1 MSHVHRVYVEKKEL
15 FSSGAASLFKV
26 LKEQLAIFSLE
37 KVRILSRYD
46 FLHPGDAYYEAVI
59 DRVFSDPV
67 TDRVHENELSPGEYS
82 VIAVEYLPGQFD
94 ARAEAASQAISII
107 LDSPP
112 SPVRCAR
119 VYLLYGDLTE
129 DQLDTVRR
137 YLINPVDSREAAL
150 EVPETLEIE
159 LTAPSEVPIV
169 EGFIGMDS
177 RQLASLREELGLA
190 MFQADI
196 ELCREYFSV
205 QEGRDPTLAELK
217 ILDTYW
223 SDHCRHTTFTTGLKS
238 ITVEPGPMNAPAA
251 AALERFRKMSVPDGA
266 LQVGGPGKTGE
277 TDRNGTDGG
286 PEKTGE
292 TDRNI
297 TDGGPGKTGEAGGEN
312 RDGRTGGGKT
322 GEAGPGNNAA
332 ATLMDIALAGMRIL
346 RRSGKLERLEESD
359 EVNAAS
365 VVIDVDTPEGS
376 EPWLLM
382 FKNETHNHP
391 TEIEP
396 FGGAATCLGGA
407 IRDPLSGRSYVYQ
420 ALRLTGSADPRQPLD
435 AARPGKL
442 PQRVITTEAAR
453 GYSSYGNQV
462 GIATGYVQEMY
473 HPGFEAKRMEIGA
486 VVGAVPRA
494 QVRRERPVPGDIVL
508 LVGGATGRDG
518 IGGATG
524 SSKKHDSGSLR
535 SAAAEV
541 QKGNPPEE
549 RALQRYFRQAEVAA
563 RIKKSN
569 DFGAGGVSVAV
580 GELADGLE
588 IDLDRITRKY
598 AGLDGL
604 ELALSESQ
612 ERMAIVVAPEDAEYC
627 LQAAERQNL
636 QAIPIAR
643 VTAERR
649 LVMYWKGSTIASLSR
664 DFLDSSGAPR
674 TAEAVIAAPE
684 GKGPFGE
691 VEKRFDRGGENNDT
705 ADQKGKGSFES
716 ARGGNGE
723 GRRAFGSRDTA
734 DEWIGVITHLN
745 RCGRQGLVE
754 RFDSTIGARTVLIPF
769 GGRTQTSPA
778 EAMAARIPA
787 AGGETGTVS
796 VMAAGYDPE
805 IARWSPFHGGF
816 YAVVEAVSRAV
827 AAGASPDEMYLTL
840 QEYFERLEGDPLK
853 WGKPAAALLGA
864 LEVQLGLEI
873 AAIGGKDS
881 MSGSFEDLHVPP
893 TLAAFAVAPARLENI
908 VSPEFKSAGSE
919 VLLLE
924 VPVDAYCTLDTG
936 RFRELLRYI
945 HRLIA
950 GGHAAACRSLRT
962 GGIVSAITEMS
973 FGNMIGFDF
982 GKDPNG
988 IDELSFPR
996 YGSFILELK
1005 HGWKAADLPRAP
1017 EGTVVRRLGHT
1028 LRLPAIGLGGKY
1040 LQLSDLLKA
1049 WKGPLEDVFPNRTGE
1064 EKQDLEAEFSN
1075 RPADAGKTGRLR
1087 GRNRNADTGSTA
1099 ADTVSG
1105 TRQARQA
1112 RPARIARPKVC
1123 IPVFPGTN
1131 CEDETALRFTEA
1143 GAEVDLQI
1151 FRSRNISQ
1159 VEESIGELAAAVK
1172 SAQILMIPG
1181 GFSAGDEPEG
1191 AGKYIAA
1198 VLRSPRIIEAVTDL
1212 LQERDG
1218 LVLGICN
1225 GFQALVRTGLLPFGE
1240 YRDAEPGM
1248 PTLAVNTIGR
1258 HVSRYVRTVVWD
1270 SRSPWTGSVEAG
1282 DVHAVP
1288 VSHGEGRFMADTA
1301 LVEELFSRG
1310 QVAFRYCDSGGN
1322 PVMHYPDNPNGSA
1335 AAIEGITSPDGRIL
1349 GKMGHSE
1356 RIGRG
1361 VAINIPGDKDQ
1372 HLFASAVRYF
1382 TA

>member
-1 MSHVHRVYVEKKEL
+1 MSNTTLQTISTSSSVSRVHRVYVEKREL
-15 FSSGAASLFKV
+15 FSTEAASLFRI
-26 LKEQLAIFSLE
+26 LKEQLSVFPLV
-37 KVRILSRYD
+37 KVRTLSRYD
-46 FLHPGDAYYEAVI
+46 YLYPGDEFYEAVR
-59 DRVFSDPV
+59 DQVLSDPV
-67 TDRVHENELSPGEYS
+67 TDQVHEADLPPGEYS
-82 VIAVEYLPGQFD
+82 VIAVEYLPGQYD

-119 VYLLYGDLTE
+119 IYLLYGDLTE
-129 DQLDTVRR
+129 DHLDTVRR
-137 YLINPVDSREAAL
+137 YLINPVDSREAVL

-159 LTAPSEVPIV
+159 LTEPSGVPVV
-169 EGFIGMDS
+169 EGFTGMSS
-177 RQLASLREELGLA
+177 RQLAALREELGLA

-196 ELCREYFSV
+196 ELCRQYFSE

-238 ITVEPGPMNAPAA
+238 ITVEPGTMNEPAA
-251 AALERFRKMSVPDGA
+251 AALKRFRKLSGTDGA
-266 LQVGGPGKTGE
+266 LQGGGPGKTGE
-277 TDRNGTDGG
+277 TDRNG
-286 PEKTGE
+286 
-292 TDRNI
+292 N
-297 TDGGPGKTGEAGGEN
+297 DGGPGKTGETGGEN
-312 RDGRTGGGKT
+312 GDGRT
-322 GEAGPGNNAA
+322 GPGNNAA
-332 ATLMDIALAGMRIL
+332 TTLMDIALAGMRIL

-365 VVIDVDTPEGS
+365 VVIDVDTPEGT

-462 GIATGYVQEMY
+462 GIATGYVQEVY

-486 VVGAVPRA
+486 VVGAVPLA
-494 QVRRERPVPGDIVL
+494 QVRRERPAPGDVVL
-508 LVGGATGRDG
+508 LIGGATGRDG

-524 SSKKHDSGSLR
+524 SSKKHDTGSLR

-549 RALQRYFRQAEVAA
+549 RALQRYFREAEVAS

-569 DFGAGGVSVAV
+569 DFGAGGVSVAI

-588 IDLDRITRKY
+588 IDLDRIPRKY

-627 LQAAERQNL
+627 IQAAERQNL
-636 QAIPIAR
+636 QATPVAR
-643 VTAERR
+643 VTADRR
-649 LVMYWKGSTIASLSR
+649 LVMYWKGTAIASLSR

-684 GKGPFGE
+684 GMGPFREAISSVG
-691 VEKRFDRGGENNDT
+691 RSGGSSVGRSGGTND
-705 ADQKGKGSFES
+705 A
-716 ARGGNGE
+716 A
-723 GRRAFGSRDTA
+723 A
-734 DEWIGVITHLN
+734 EWIRVVTHLN
-745 RCGRQGLVE
+745 RCSRQGLVE
-754 RFDSTIGARTVLIPF
+754 RFDSTIGARTVLMPF
-769 GGRTQTSPA
+769 GGSRQITPA
-778 EAMAARIPA
+778 EAMAARIPV

-796 VMAAGYDPE
+796 IMAAGYDPE
-805 IARWSPFHGGF
+805 IAGWSPFHGGF
-816 YAVVEAVSRAV
+816 YAVIEAVSRAV

-840 QEYFERLEGDPLK
+840 QEYFERLEEDPLK
-853 WGKPAAALLGA
+853 WGKPVSALLGA

-893 TLAAFAVAPARLENI
+893 TLAAFAVGPARLDHI
-908 VSPEFKSAGSE
+908 VSPEFKAPGSE

-924 VPVDAYCTLDTG
+924 VPVDGSCIPDLG
-936 RFRELLRYI
+936 HFRELLRYL

-950 GGHAAACRSLRT
+950 GGHAAACRSLRS

-973 FGNMIGFDF
+973 FGNMIGFHF
-982 GKDPNG
+982 GRGLNG
-988 IDELSFPR
+988 IGDLSSPR
-996 YGSFILELK
+996 YGSFVVELK
-1005 HGWKAADLPRAP
+1005 HGSEAADLPQAP
-1017 EGTVVRRLGHT
+1017 EGTVVRKLGNT
-1028 LRLPAIGLGGKY
+1028 LRLPAIGIGGKY
-1040 LQLSDLLKA
+1040 LQLSDLLEA
-1049 WKGPLEDVFPNRTGE
+1049 WEGPLEEVFPNRTGE
-1064 EKQDLEAEFSN
+1064 EKEDRETGASKPSAGANRIEGPRGKSRTSIAGTGEAT
-1075 RPADAGKTGRLR
+1075 D
-1087 GRNRNADTGSTA
+1087 DA
-1099 ADTVSG
+1099 ADDATGDAAEDAAEDAAGSG
-1105 TRQARQA
+1105 TRTSGSTRVKSKA
-1112 RPARIARPKVC
+1112 RPRVC

-1131 CEDETALRFTEA
+1131 CEDETALRFEEA
-1143 GAEVDLQI
+1143 GADVDLRI

-1159 VEESIGELAAAVK
+1159 VEESIEELAAAVK
-1172 SAQILMIPG
+1172 KSRILMIPG

-1191 AGKYIAA
+1191 SGKYIAA
-1198 VLRSPRIIEAVTDL
+1198 VLRSPRVMEAVTDL

-1240 YRDAEPGM
+1240 YRNAEPGM

-1258 HVSRYVRTVVWD
+1258 HVSRYVWTVVRE
-1270 SRSPWTGSVEAG
+1270 SRSPWTSGVESGAI
-1282 DVHAVP
+1282 HAVP
-1288 VSHGEGRFMADTA
+1288 VSHGEGRFMADPV

-1310 QVAFRYCDSGGN
+1310 QVAFCYCDAGGN
-1322 PVMHYPDNPNGSA
+1322 PVMRYPDNPNGSIE
-1335 AAIEGITSPDGRIL
+1335 AIEGITSPDGRIL

-1361 VAINIPGDKDQ
+1361 VALNIPGEKDQ

>member
-1 MSHVHRVYVEKKEL
+1 MEKREL
-15 FSSGAASLFKV
+15 FSTEAASLFKV
-26 LKEQLAIFSLE
+26 LKEQLAVSSLV

-46 FLHPGDAYYEAVI
+46 FLHPGDEYYEAV
-59 DRVFSDPV
+59 RGQVLSDPV
-67 TDRVHENELSPGEYS
+67 TDRVHEDELPAGEYA

-119 VYLLYGDLTE
+119 IYLLYGKLTE
-129 DQLDTVRR
+129 NQLAAIRR
-137 YLINPVDSREAAL
+137 YLINPVDSREAML
-150 EVPETLEIE
+150 EVPETLEVE
-159 LTAPSEVPIV
+159 LTEPPEVPVV
-169 EGFIGMDS
+169 EGFVGMDS
-177 RQLASLREELGLA
+177 RQLAVLREELGLA

-196 ELCREYFSV
+196 ELCREYFSR
-205 QEGRDPTLAELK
+205 QEERDPTLAELK

-223 SDHCRHTTFTTGLKS
+223 SDHCRHTTFTTRLKS

-251 AALERFRKMSVPDGA
+251 AALEKFRKMSGNGGDGS
-266 LQVGGPGKTGE
+266 
-277 TDRNGTDGG
+277 NGDADGG
-286 PEKTGE
+286 
-292 TDRNI
+292 N
-297 TDGGPGKTGEAGGEN
+297 
-312 RDGRTGGGKT
+312 
-322 GEAGPGNNAA
+322 
-332 ATLMDIALAGMRIL
+332 TLMDIALAGMRIM
-346 RRSGKLERLEESD
+346 RRSGKLERLEESE

-365 VVIDVDTPEGS
+365 VVIDVDTPEGT

-407 IRDPLSGRSYVYQ
+407 IRDPLSGRAYVYQ
-420 ALRLTGSADPRQPLD
+420 ALRFTGSADPRQPLD

-462 GIATGYVQEMY
+462 GIATGYVQEVY
-473 HPGFEAKRMEIGA
+473 HPGFEAKRMEVGA

-494 QVRRERPVPGDIVL
+494 QVRREQPAPGDVVL

-524 SSKKHDSGSLR
+524 SSKKHDTGSLS

-549 RALQRYFRQAEVAA
+549 RALQRFFRQAEVAA

-588 IDLDRITRKY
+588 IDLDRIPRKY

-612 ERMAIVVAPEDAEYC
+612 ERMAIVVAPQDAEYC
-627 LQAAERQNL
+627 IQAAERQNL
-636 QAIPIAR
+636 QATPVAR
-643 VTAERR
+643 VTADRR
-649 LVMYWKGSTIASLSR
+649 LVMFWRGTAIASLSR
-664 DFLDSSGAPR
+664 DFLDSSGASR

-684 GKGPFGE
+684 GKGPF
-691 VEKRFDRGGENNDT
+691 
-705 ADQKGKGSFES
+705 ES
-716 ARGGNGE
+716 AREGE
-723 GRRAFGSRDTA
+723 GDGSRASGSRKRA

-754 RFDSTIGARTVLIPF
+754 RFDSTIGARTVLMPF

-816 YAVVEAVSRAV
+816 YAVIEAVSRAV

-840 QEYFERLEGDPLK
+840 QEYFERLEEDPLK

-864 LEVQLGLEI
+864 LEAQLGLEI

-881 MSGSFEDLHVPP
+881 MSGSFEELHVPP
-893 TLAAFAVAPARLENI
+893 TLAAFAVAPARLDTI

-924 VPVDAYCTLDTG
+924 VPVGAYCTLDLG
-936 RFRELLRYI
+936 RFRELLRYV

-962 GGIVSAITEMS
+962 GGIIPAITEMS

-982 GKDPNG
+982 AGSPNG
-988 IDELSFPR
+988 IDELSSPR
-996 YGSFILELK
+996 YGSFIVELK
-1005 HGWKAADLPRAP
+1005 HGRKAADLPQAP
-1017 EGTVVRRLGHT
+1017 EGTVARRLGHT

-1040 LQLSDLLKA
+1040 LQLSYLLEA
-1049 WKGPLEDVFPNRTGE
+1049 WEGPLEDVFPNRIGGE
-1064 EKQDLEAEFSN
+1064 KKDLEELDAGSSS
-1075 RPADAGKTGRLR
+1075 RPAGAGKT
-1087 GRNRNADTGSTA
+1087 RNADTAS
-1099 ADTVSG
+1099 TVSVTASG
-1105 TRQARQA
+1105 KTLAC
-1112 RPARIARPKVC
+1112 PKVC

-1131 CEDETALRFTEA
+1131 CEDETALRFAEA
-1143 GAEVDLQI
+1143 GADVDLRI
-1151 FRSRNISQ
+1151 FRSRDISQ
-1159 VEESIGELAAAVK
+1159 VEESIEELAAAVRE
-1172 SAQILMIPG
+1172 AQILMIPG

-1198 VLRSPRIIEAVTDL
+1198 VLRSPRIMEAV
-1212 LQERDG
+1212 
-1218 LVLGICN
+1218 
-1225 GFQALVRTGLLPFGE
+1225 
-1240 YRDAEPGM
+1240 
-1248 PTLAVNTIGR
+1248 
-1258 HVSRYVRTVVWD
+1258 
-1270 SRSPWTGSVEAG
+1270 
-1282 DVHAVP
+1282 
-1288 VSHGEGRFMADTA
+1288 
-1301 LVEELFSRG
+1301 
-1310 QVAFRYCDSGGN
+1310 
-1322 PVMHYPDNPNGSA
+1322 
-1335 AAIEGITSPDGRIL
+1335 
-1349 GKMGHSE
+1349 
-1356 RIGRG
+1356 
-1361 VAINIPGDKDQ
+1361 
-1372 HLFASAVRYF
+1372 
-1382 TA
+1382 

>member
-1 MSHVHRVYVEKKEL
+1 MSRVRRVYVEKREL
-15 FSSGAASLFKV
+15 FSTEAASLFRV
-26 LKEQLAIFSLE
+26 LKEQLAVSSLG

-46 FLHPGDAYYEAVI
+46 FLYPGDEYFEAVI
-59 DRVFSDPV
+59 DRVFSDPA
-67 TDRVHENELSPGEYS
+67 TDRVHADKLPPGEYS

-112 SPVRCAR
+112 SKVRCAR
-119 VYLLYGDLTE
+119 VYLLYGQLTE
-129 DQLDTVRR
+129 DQLDTVGR
-137 YLINPVDSREAAL
+137 YLINPVDSREAML
-150 EVPETLEIE
+150 EVPETLEVELIE
-159 LTAPSEVPIV
+159 PPEVPIV
-169 EGFIGMDS
+169 EGFIGMNS
-177 RQLASLREELGLA
+177 RQLAALRKELGLA

-196 ELCREYFSV
+196 ELCREYFSG

-223 SDHCRHTTFTTGLKS
+223 SDHCRHTTFTTGLKR
-238 ITVEPGPMNAPAA
+238 ITVGPGPMNAPAA
-251 AALERFRKMSVPDGA
+251 AALERYRKISG
-266 LQVGGPGKTGE
+266 
-277 TDRNGTDGG
+277 DGG
-286 PEKTGE
+286 
-292 TDRNI
+292 N
-297 TDGGPGKTGEAGGEN
+297 AGN
-312 RDGRTGGGKT
+312 
-322 GEAGPGNNAA
+322 
-332 ATLMDIALAGMRIL
+332 TLMDIALAGMRIL
-346 RRSGKLERLEESD
+346 RRSGKLERLEESE

-365 VVIDVDTPEGS
+365 VVIDVDTPKGT

-391 TEIEP
+391 SEIEP

-420 ALRLTGSADPRQPLD
+420 AMRLTGSADPRLPLD

-462 GIATGYVQEMY
+462 GIATGYVQEVY

-494 QVRRERPVPGDIVL
+494 QVRRERPAPGDVVL

-524 SSKKHDSGSLR
+524 SSKKHDTGSLR

-588 IDLDRITRKY
+588 IDLDRIPRKY

-627 LQAAERQNL
+627 IRTAERQNL
-636 QAIPIAR
+636 QATPVAR
-643 VTAERR
+643 VTADRR
-649 LVMYWKGSTIASLSR
+649 LVMYWKGTAIANLSR
-664 DFLDSSGAPR
+664 DFLDSSGATR
-674 TAEAVIAAPE
+674 TVEAVIAAPE
-684 GKGPFGE
+684 GKGPFGFS
-691 VEKRFDRGGENNDT
+691 R
-705 ADQKGKGSFES
+705 
-716 ARGGNGE
+716 E
-723 GRRAFGSRDTA
+723 GDGDVRRASGSRKTA
-734 DEWIGVITHLN
+734 DEWSGVITHLN

-754 RFDSTIGARTVLIPF
+754 RFDSTIGARTVLMPF

-816 YAVVEAVSRAV
+816 YAVIEAVSRAV

-840 QEYFERLEGDPLK
+840 QEYFERLEADPLK
-853 WGKPAAALLGA
+853 WGKPVSALLGA

-893 TLAAFAVAPARLENI
+893 TLAAFAVAPARLDNI
-908 VSPEFKSAGSE
+908 VSPEFKAAGSE

-924 VPVDAYCTLDTG
+924 VPMDAYCTLDLG

-973 FGNMIGFDF
+973 FGNMIGFNL
-982 GKDPNG
+982 GRGPKE
-988 IDELSFPR
+988 IDELSYPR
-996 YGSFILELK
+996 YGSFIVELK
-1005 HGWKAADLPRAP
+1005 HGRESADLPQAP

-1028 LRLPAIGLGGKY
+1028 LRLPAIALGGKY
-1040 LQLSDLLKA
+1040 LQLSDLLEA
-1049 WKGPLEDVFPNRTGE
+1049 WEGPLEDVFPNRTGE
-1064 EKQDLEAEFSN
+1064 ENEDLEAGFSN
-1075 RPADAGKTGRLR
+1075 RPAGAAKTGRPR
-1087 GRNRNADTGSTA
+1087 GRTRNASLGSGIGSGTGS
-1099 ADTVSG
+1099 G
-1105 TRQARQA
+1105 PRL
-1112 RPARIARPKVC
+1112 ARPKVC
-1123 IPVFPGTN
+1123 IPVFTGTN
-1131 CEDETALRFTEA
+1131 CEDETALRFEEA
-1143 GAEVDLQI
+1143 EADVDLRI

-1159 VEESIGELAAAVK
+1159 VEESIEELAAAVQE
-1172 SAQILMIPG
+1172 AQILMIPG

-1198 VLRSPRIIEAVTDL
+1198 VLRSPRIMEAVNDL

-1218 LVLGICN
+1218 LILGICN

-1270 SRSPWTGSVEAG
+1270 CRSPWTSGVESG

-1288 VSHGEGRFMADTA
+1288 VSHGEGRFMADRA
-1301 LVEELFSRG
+1301 LVDQLFSRR
-1310 QVAFRYCDSGGN
+1310 QVAFRYCDAGGE
-1322 PVMHYPDNPNGSA
+1322 PVMQYPDNPNGSA

-1361 VAINIPGDKDQ
+1361 VAVNIPGEKDQ

-1382 TA
+1382 TE